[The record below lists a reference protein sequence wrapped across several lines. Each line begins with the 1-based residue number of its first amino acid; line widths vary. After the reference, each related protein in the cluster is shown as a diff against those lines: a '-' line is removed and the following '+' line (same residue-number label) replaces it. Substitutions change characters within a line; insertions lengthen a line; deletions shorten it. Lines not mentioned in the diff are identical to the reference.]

1 MKLIVDCGN
10 TNTSF
15 GVFANNILVFKFAFK
30 TDINI
35 TPFELLTKIQAGL
48 NFYKTDIKSIKLIKI
63 ASVVPAMEK
72 LFQYLN
78 QYIKTKICILK
89 NDDIKLTKNFE
100 ASNMV
105 GIDRILNVY
114 RASMQ
119 TKNKNVLVIDFGT
132 ATTFDF
138 GNTKSFEG
146 GVICLGIKTMYQS
159 LFANTAK
166 LPLIDFEKP
175 ESIVGKNT
183 KEAINSGVYFGYSHL
198 VNGIVNDFKNKH
210 KNFEIFIT
218 GGMWE
223 TLKDNFNFKY
233 TANNNLT
240 LEAIFYV

>member
-15 GVFANNILVFKFAFK
+15 GAFEGNTPAFKFAFK

-35 TPFELLTKIQAGL
+35 TSFELLTKIQTGL
-48 NFYKTDIKSIKLIKI
+48 NFYKTDIKSIKLIKL
-63 ASVVPAMEK
+63 ASVVPAMEA
-72 LFQYLN
+72 LFKDLN
-78 QYIKTKICILK
+78 RYIKTKICILK
-89 NDDIKLTKNFE
+89 NDDIKLIKNVE
-100 ASNMV
+100 APNIV

-119 TKNKNVLVIDFGT
+119 TKSKNVLVIDFGT
-132 ATTFDF
+132 ATKFDF
-138 GNTKSFEG
+138 GNAKSFEG
-146 GVICLGIKTMYQS
+146 GVICPGIKTVYQS

-175 ESIVGKNT
+175 ESIIGKNT

-198 VNGIVNDFKNKH
+198 VNGIVSDFKNKH
-210 KNFEIFIT
+210 KNFEIFVT

-223 TLKDNFNFKY
+223 MLKENFNFKY
-233 TANNNLT
+233 TANYNLT
-240 LEAIFYV
+240 LEAIFYA